1 MSIQNLQTDRLDINN
16 RYNINF
22 YCKQLDDIIMKIIV
36 YDKSLPADL
45 SEYSYRLKAFKSDQ
59 VPLIQNSNISIDNNV
74 LTIKA
79 SNQLTTTSG
88 IVKAEL
94 QFINKTTLEKKSTFY
109 LNIEVVASV
118 LYVDSDISTP
128 TCTLL
133 EELDHKLDQV
143 GNIGSIVDKAIVV
156 KGQLE
161 TDITTANTSK
171 NSLNTTIT
179 NADNKKKELET
190 TIINAESKKE
200 EVETSI
206 GNANASKNNLNI
218 TITNADN
225 KKTELETTITN
236 AEDKKQEVILECKV
250 ADSKIK
256 AMQEFG
262 DVTEVAKDINKLK
275 LDVGNIAELPTID
288 KSNIVN
294 SIKEV
299 KTSLND
305 VAQNL
310 TKHKNALVTDIGG
323 VHGLRVESGTF
334 TPILAG
340 RTIAGINTY
349 SYQQGAYYRI
359 GNIVH
364 FALLLATSAID
375 AGVSGGIEIRGLPF
389 VLKDSSQ
396 VAFTIC
402 PNGFTLPEGYS
413 WIGAY
418 STASSSAINL
428 TLHGNDKNGTF
439 ITNNQLTQTVEL
451 RISGCYKI

>member
-22 YCKQLDDIIMKIIV
+22 YCKQLDDIILKIII

-118 LYVDSDISTP
+118 LYVDSDISTA

-133 EELDHKLDQV
+133 EELDYKLDQV
-143 GNIGSIVDKAIVV
+143 ENIGSIVDEAIVV

-190 TIINAESKKE
+190 TIINAESGKE
-200 EVETSI
+200 EVETIIS
-206 GNANASKNNLNI
+206 NANTAKENLN
-218 TITNADN
+218 TSVAYAED
-225 KKTELETTITN
+225 KKLEVETTITN
-236 AEDKKQEVILECKV
+236 AEDKKQEVIEECEV

-275 LDVGNIAELPTID
+275 LDVGDITQLPTED

-299 KTSLND
+299 TTHLND
-305 VAQNL
+305 NTQEINIVKENV
-310 TKHKNALVTDIGG
+310 KIEKGN
-323 VHGLRVESGTF
+323 F
-334 TPILAG
+334 TPIIKGSTATG
-340 RTIAGINTY
+340 NNTY
-349 SYQQGAYYRI
+349 VVQNGRYYKI
-359 GNIVH
+359 GKQVTATIDIALSSLDSALSGNI
-364 FALLLATSAID
+364 LI
-375 AGVSGGIEIRGLPF
+375 GGLPF
-389 VLKDSSQ
+389 VPIADQSYRFSGTVSAFYGTTLDKIMACLIGNSS
-396 VAFTIC
+396 
-402 PNGFTLPEGYS
+402 N
-413 WIGAY
+413 
-418 STASSSAINL
+418 INL
-428 TLHGNDKNGTF
+428 YVPTANTAAF
-439 ITNNQLTQTVEL
+439 IPLKHTDINSNFRIIIEL
-451 RISGCYKI
+451 IYITD